1 MHKAT
6 RQPVIFIVTGL
17 DNLTSWFRITRIF
30 EPVKSFPI
38 MKKSHNYPATAI
50 WILALGLFCNDL
62 NAQRRGGGPA
72 PRPSGGLSSVT
83 GGIVGQNEHLSRNR
97 RSLRF
102 SFGDRGD
109 AGTAVMSSPEM
120 MRMQEASRERAMS
133 WLTKQQKEDGYW
145 EHTHGRVAHTGMAI
159 LCYLSN
165 GDLPADHTKNGKAL
179 SKGLAWLLTQIR
191 DNGALQD
198 GDRMYGQAIGTLALS
213 EAYSLTKDPAYGK
226 PLDDLI
232 NVFLKTQ
239 NPETGGWR
247 YYGYPTDKKSDTS
260 VTGWVVMAI
269 QSAKMAGVK
278 IPEELSEKNEV
289 FLKHVSTGKAGG
301 IYGYTAGKA
310 KPSTTSIGMYCQQ
323 LMGTRKGK
331 RQDESASY
339 LNMHRP
345 DPKHS
350 HQVVGCG
357 KYHYWFYGTYAMYLH
372 GGRSW
377 ADWDDKL
384 HPALIKYQEPDGHWK
399 SEGPRAKKTGDVIAT
414 CWAIMA
420 LNAKYRCLPI
430 LNPKAG
436 GSSSDSN
443 ESS

>member
-1 MHKAT
+1 
-6 RQPVIFIVTGL
+6 
-17 DNLTSWFRITRIF
+17 
-30 EPVKSFPI
+30 

-109 AGTAVMSSPEM
+109 AGKAVMSSAEM

-232 NVFLKTQ
+232 NVFF
-239 NPETGGWR
+239 
-247 YYGYPTDKKSDTS
+247 
-260 VTGWVVMAI
+260 
-269 QSAKMAGVK
+269 
-278 IPEELSEKNEV
+278 SE
-289 FLKHVSTGKAGG
+289 STK
-301 IYGYTAGKA
+301 
-310 KPSTTSIGMYCQQ
+310 Q
-323 LMGTRKGK
+323 L
-331 RQDESASY
+331 
-339 LNMHRP
+339 N
-345 DPKHS
+345 
-350 HQVVGCG
+350 
-357 KYHYWFYGTYAMYLH
+357 
-372 GGRSW
+372 
-377 ADWDDKL
+377 
-384 HPALIKYQEPDGHWK
+384 
-399 SEGPRAKKTGDVIAT
+399 
-414 CWAIMA
+414 
-420 LNAKYRCLPI
+420 
-430 LNPKAG
+430 
-436 GSSSDSN
+436 
-443 ESS
+443 

>member
-1 MHKAT
+1 M
-6 RQPVIFIVTGL
+6 R
-17 DNLTSWFRITRIF
+17 
-30 EPVKSFPI
+30 KSP
-38 MKKSHNYPATAI
+38 NYPTTVI

-109 AGTAVMSSPEM
+109 AGKAVMSSAEM
-120 MRMQEASRERAMS
+120 MRLQEASRERAMS
-133 WLTKQQKEDGYW
+133 WLTNQQKEGGFW
-145 EHTHGRVAHTGMAI
+145 ENTHGRVAHTGMAV

-165 GDLPADHTKNGKAL
+165 GDLPADNSTNGKAL
-179 SKGLAWLLTQIR
+179 KKGLDWLLSQIR
-191 DNGALQD
+191 ENGALQD

-213 EAYSLTKDPAYGK
+213 EAFNLTKNETYGE
-226 PLDDLI
+226 PLEKLI
-232 NVFLKTQ
+232 NVFAVTQ
-239 NPETGGWR
+239 HPESGGWR
-247 YYGYPTDKKSDTS
+247 YYGYPTDKKADTS

-269 QSAKMAGVK
+269 QSAEYAGVE
-278 IPEELSEKNEV
+278 IPEEMTKKIGTFFKTVAS
-289 FLKHVSTGKAGG
+289 GKEGG
-301 IYGYTAGKA
+301 LYGYTPGKI

-323 LMGTRKGK
+323 LLGTLKGK
-331 RQDESASY
+331 QQDESALY
-339 LNMHRP
+339 LDLHRP

-350 HQVVGCG
+350 HQVIGCG
-357 KYHYWFYGTYAMYLH
+357 KYHYWFYGTFAMYLH
-372 GGRSW
+372 GGRKW

-384 HPALIKYQEPDGHWK
+384 HPALIEYQEDDGHWGAA
-399 SEGPRAKKTGDVIAT
+399 GPFAKKEGDVIST

-430 LNPKAG
+430 LNP
-436 GSSSDSN
+436 DSKGN
-443 ESS
+443 ASKGKPSEKGNKEESGAQAD